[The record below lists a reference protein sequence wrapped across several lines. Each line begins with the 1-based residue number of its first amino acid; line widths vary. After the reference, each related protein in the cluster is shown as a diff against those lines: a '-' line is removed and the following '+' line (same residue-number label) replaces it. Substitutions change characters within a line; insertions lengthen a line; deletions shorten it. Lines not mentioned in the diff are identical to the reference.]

1 MSAGNPMSQR
11 LACSVVALTVLLC
24 SCGGGGG
31 NSNNYNPQNF
41 TFATAPASA
50 YTRVDRM
57 GSPVTATVLIGAAH
71 KDLFNS
77 TDPADDGQYAAEEL
91 GTLKYLHY
99 ELDPQ
104 LAKLGL
110 ASCARSCDTFSTC
123 NVDQCALQAVPL
135 INPDMLHLNLGQPDG
150 FPNGRRFGDSVVDR
164 VLAKALLDLTTPGSC
179 NGAPCTGDT
188 LVNLPLN
195 PPLNDKAFSADFP
208 FLADP
213 WPAPAS

>member
-1 MSAGNPMSQR
+1 MNRVPGILTIALL
-11 LACSVVALTVLLC
+11 LAA
-24 SCGGGGG
+24 CGGGGG
-31 NSNNYNPQNF
+31 GSDNYNPQNF
-41 TFATAPASA
+41 SFSTQPASA
-50 YTRVDRM
+50 YSRVDRM
-57 GSPVTATVLIGAAH
+57 GSPVTATVLITAAH

-77 TDPADDGQYAAEEL
+77 TDPADDGQYAAEEIN
-91 GTLKYLHY
+91 TLRFLHY

-110 ASCARSCDTFSTC
+110 ASCARTCDSFAGC
-123 NVDQCALQAVPL
+123 NIDLCVQQAAPL
-135 INPDMLHLNLGQPDG
+135 IIPDELHLDLNQPDG
-150 FPNGRRFGDSVVDR
+150 FPNGRRFSDAVVDR
-164 VLAKALLDLTTPGSC
+164 VLAKALLDLSTPGNC

-195 PPLNDKAFSADFP
+195 PTHNDKAFSADFP